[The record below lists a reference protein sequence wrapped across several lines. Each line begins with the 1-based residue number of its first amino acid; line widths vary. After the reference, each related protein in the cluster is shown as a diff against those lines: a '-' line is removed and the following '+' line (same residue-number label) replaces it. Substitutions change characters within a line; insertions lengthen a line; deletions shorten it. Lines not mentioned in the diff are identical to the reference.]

1 MKIFNLLVVLL
12 SIVNISLGQITFQK
26 YVDFNGYNQPNCGAS
41 TEPCKSIEYVI
52 NQIKSYSYE
61 QFSIEILLGRGTH
74 HSLTPTNLYG
84 LNITIGAANPG
95 ESVQLLASSSLGT
108 AQFTVDHSNYYDIIP
123 TNIVFRDLTVTCD
136 LSYTWNGLL
145 LQSNI
150 NSYQNL
156 FLNVKTENV
165 IFSCANSDF
174 SYFSVSNNYNSYD
187 QLAQK
192 KNQLP
197 YGSESYSSSESNSES
212 NSESYSS
219 EFNSESS
226 GSYSSESS
234 GSYSSESS
242 GSESSG
248 SYSSES
254 YSSESY
260 SSESYSPESYSSES
274 SYNSENDNNNYYQD
288 LYMEVVDQVFGVNSY
303 PYDNINISFAF
314 NNCQFNYQM
323 NNQYPVVLN
332 ANFDFT
338 IDLKI
343 TNSIFNTNY
352 IFNSAPLVQLYGG
365 SLTMDN
371 VSIVSLS
378 FVSNGTNSLFYL
390 VNARVSFNKVS
401 ISGSISGP
409 FIKAVNCIVT
419 ANQFNIISEK
429 NYEISYHLITLTE
442 SFAYFENST
451 IVLSVKSDVK
461 NYFSSN
467 IAIFNPVNSELYL
480 FSNRISSNGSSIV
493 YSQSSD
499 VSANNNQF
507 QYAPYSVNSYQLVQ
521 CDYGISRFY
530 GDYQFT
536 SYSDSC
542 QAKINVLSFWNT
554 NANLLEII
562 ISYLSGVLSIVL
574 VFVTMFTISAIGKC
588 CRRKRKAIQKLKK
601 EKEEEAAEA
610 AKSLLSINDS
620 A

>member
-12 SIVNISLGQITFQK
+12 SIVNLSLGQITFQK
-26 YVDFNGYNQPNCGAS
+26 YVDFNGYNQPNCGAA

-95 ESVQLLASSSLGT
+95 ESVQLLASSSSSGT
-108 AQFTVDHSNYYDIIP
+108 AQFTVDHSNYYEIIP
-123 TNIVFRDLTVTCD
+123 TNIVFRDLSVTCD

-150 NSYQNL
+150 NSDQNV

-165 IFSCANSDF
+165 VFSCTNSDF
-174 SYFSVSNNYNSYD
+174 SYFLVSNNYNFYD

-197 YGSESYSSSESNSES
+197 YSSESYSYSSES

-219 EFNSESS
+219 ESNSESSGSYSSESYSSGSSGSYSSESYSSESS

-234 GSYSSESS
+234 GSYSSESY
-242 GSESSG
+242 SSG
-248 SYSSES
+248 P

-260 SSESYSPESYSSES
+260 SSESYSPESES

-303 PYDNINISFAF
+303 PYDNINISFSF

-323 NNQYPVVLN
+323 NNKYPVVLN
-332 ANFDFT
+332 ANDYFT

-343 TNSIFNTNY
+343 TNSIFNTNI

-371 VSIVSLS
+371 VSIASLS

-419 ANQFNIISEK
+419 ANQFNIVSKK
-429 NYEISYHLITLTE
+429 NYEISYHLITLTD

-451 IVLSVKSDVK
+451 IILSVKSDVK
-461 NYFSSN
+461 NYFSSK

-507 QYAPYSVNSYQLVQ
+507 QYAPYGVNSYQLVQ

-554 NANLLEII
+554 DANLLEII
-562 ISYLSGVLSIVL
+562 ISYLSGVLSIAL
-574 VFVTMFTISAIGKC
+574 VF
-588 CRRKRKAIQKLKK
+588 